1 MFAQKDALFA
11 IDEFIYSPAQ
21 KHGSFRFLSS
31 LRTGQ
36 RQGQNQEF
44 TFVTHNDHWELNFH
58 SCAQRILAWKQYL
71 AYLNDVICF
80 SAT

>member
-44 TFVTHNDHWELNFH
+44 TFVTHNDHWELNNV
-58 SCAQRILAWKQYL
+58 QRSTMRSK
-71 AYLNDVICF
+71 DSRV
-80 SAT
+80 